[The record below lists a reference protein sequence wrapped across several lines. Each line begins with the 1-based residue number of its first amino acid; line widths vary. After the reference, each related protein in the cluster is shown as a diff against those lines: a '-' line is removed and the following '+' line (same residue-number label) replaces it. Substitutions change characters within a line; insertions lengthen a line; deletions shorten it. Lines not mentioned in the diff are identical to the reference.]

1 MFKKSKIAKI
11 IEKGNQHYEKGEL
24 IDAKKMYLKGL
35 AMEPDNIVILNNLA
49 EIHSRLGDD
58 AKTKGYSK
66 ILLKN
71 CNKLLSHKK
80 TKELLIIKANALLYL
95 EKGNEINEVLDEILK
110 IDPDNMTAL
119 FHKSHHLE
127 KNRQHREALKYNE
140 RILKKYPYDIIALLS
155 KGRNLVE
162 LNEFDEAE
170 VCYNIILEI
179 DPKNKAAINLKSTLF
194 KKKNNWTITAHDL
207 MFKAIE
213 NFEREHFSTSETYFK
228 QAIEMNPNFDE
239 IWFAQGEL
247 FIRTEKINKA
257 IESFEKA
264 FEINP
269 TSGGIKDK
277 KKLFKL
283 LNFMKKVNTLLGY
296 EK

>member
-1 MFKKSKIAKI
+1 MRNVDLS
-11 IEKGNQHYEKGEL
+11 
-24 IDAKKMYLKGL
+24 
-35 AMEPDNIVILNNLA
+35 NLA
-49 EIHSRLGDD
+49 HYDLLDVHNIKALDS
-58 AKTKGYSK
+58 TGY
-66 ILLKN
+66 
-71 CNKLLSHKK
+71 LLSHKK

-247 FIRTEKINKA
+247 FIRTGKINKA

-264 FEINP
+264 LAYENTMQRENKHYEIDCP
-269 TSGGIKDK
+269 QCSPFLPQELEIIDMISESECLDWLLKHEKDNK
-277 KKLFKL
+277 
-283 LNFMKKVNTLLGY
+283 
-296 EK
+296 